1 MQIYRSKRE
10 ILPGD
15 PRYPDAFGD
24 ARPNPEDYND
34 KGFQKRKVFRDW
46 VFSYWSNNQCKFSMT
61 ELETNTDSGSKSQ
74 VLLLERQMDIVYY
87 EMINNSK

>member
-1 MQIYRSKRE
+1 MAYIVALFGWYNLKYNYGNWENRTGMQIYRSKRE

-34 KGFQKRKVFRDW
+34 KGFQKRKVFRD
-46 VFSYWSNNQCKFSMT
+46 
-61 ELETNTDSGSKSQ
+61 
-74 VLLLERQMDIVYY
+74 
-87 EMINNSK
+87 